1 MEVRKIC
8 QWCGKPFI
16 AQKTTTCYCSHQ
28 CSNFGYK
35 ERIRERKRQLKRSQE
50 LLQPRQAAEGQ
61 DFFSFAQAAKLMGVT
76 RQYIYKLVKESKLR
90 ASRISGKKSLIRRAD
105 IELMMKTKPYE
116 RVVPKEDFDIS
127 EYCTAE
133 EIAEKY
139 KVNAKWVWTY
149 TRQHKVPKVR
159 IRQFN
164 YYSKKHI
171 DAAFAKYEVDS
182 DLTEWYT
189 PEEIQEKYCV
199 VILHFASGKL
209 DLGKE
214 KGQESIYKFAMENI
228 LAEAFTEKIKM
239 ENVICW
245 EENKGTYLG
254 ILSEFSEKETKE
266 RAEQVRN
273 IFEKYF
279 PETLQIGYIS
289 PSVPFYEVGLEK
301 EKIMEYDKTHIYDEG
316 EIKEFMVLLR
326 EKEASGHILDEDYIL
341 QCLNKGFR
349 VSTMEYLQK
358 TLQHVK
364 QTMHSVE
371 GFRNFQV
378 ELTQLVSKYLHD
390 KKENM
395 NSVIRDPIYLRLDM
409 NAVKSLRKESKV
421 VQTKKQ
427 Y

>member
-28 CSNFGYK
+28 CSNLGYK

-116 RVVPKEDFDIS
+116 RIMPKEDFDIT
-127 EYCTAE
+127 EYYTAE

-189 PEEIQEKYCV
+189 PEEIQEKYGMTRV
-199 VILHFASGKL
+199 AIRSQVYRNNIPSKKEHGQIFYSKLHF
-209 DLGKE
+209 DLSKTSE
-214 KGQESIYKFAMENI
+214 QESKAD
-228 LAEAFTEKIKM
+228 
-239 ENVICW
+239 IC
-245 EENKGTYLG
+245 
-254 ILSEFSEKETKE
+254 
-266 RAEQVRN
+266 
-273 IFEKYF
+273 
-279 PETLQIGYIS
+279 
-289 PSVPFYEVGLEK
+289 
-301 EKIMEYDKTHIYDEG
+301 
-316 EIKEFMVLLR
+316 
-326 EKEASGHILDEDYIL
+326 
-341 QCLNKGFR
+341 
-349 VSTMEYLQK
+349 
-358 TLQHVK
+358 
-364 QTMHSVE
+364 
-371 GFRNFQV
+371 
-378 ELTQLVSKYLHD
+378 
-390 KKENM
+390 
-395 NSVIRDPIYLRLDM
+395 
-409 NAVKSLRKESKV
+409 
-421 VQTKKQ
+421 
-427 Y
+427 